1 MENVNGLL
9 QYSESINKYYEE
21 HENKSINLLL
31 SSTTLE
37 SQRKLVESM
46 LNGMTPI
53 YLICN
58 NNLHLKA
65 VGLIDLAPL
74 F

>member
-9 QYSESINKYYEE
+9 QYSQSINKYYEE
-21 HENKSINLLL
+21 HENKSFNILL
-31 SSTTLE
+31 SSNSLE
-37 SQRKLVESM
+37 TQYKLIESM

-53 YLICN
+53 YLICDN
-58 NNLHLKA
+58 NHNLKA
-65 VGLIDLAPL
+65 VGLVDLAPL